1 MPPRRML
8 RWAHKRFPMR
18 GNLAIAMAIRPYES
32 LMRRLVIACLAAL
45 VPAAAPAYEAVDAIH
60 GLPAPR
66 PSAKMRCTDDG
77 LYCISVA
84 NYVPDVCAVIERA
97 AGKNGLDPH
106 FFARLLWKESLFE
119 AGAISPV
126 GAMGIAQFMP
136 GTAAIVGLDDPFNP
150 AKAISVSARYL
161 SELTNG
167 LGNVGLAAVAYN
179 GGENRAARF
188 VAEGGS
194 LPWETQ
200 DYVQAITG
208 LTAWNW
214 RDTPPKALDLSLAK
228 DRPFRAA
235 CVELAG
241 NRKLREFKT
250 PEHAWPWGVIVATHA
265 SQSGVNSQVSRLN
278 KTLRPILGGKRISYV
293 RRRVA
298 GGPRKVY
305 TAQIGYSS
313 KPEAFAFCSRLR
325 SFGGRC
331 IVLKN

>member
-1 MPPRRML
+1 
-8 RWAHKRFPMR
+8 
-18 GNLAIAMAIRPYES
+18 
-32 LMRRLVIACLAAL
+32 MRRLVLALLAAL
-45 VPAAAPAYEAVDAIH
+45 VAAPAPAYEALDAVH
-60 GLPAPR
+60 GIPAPR
-66 PSAKMRCTDDG
+66 ASVKSRCTDDG
-77 LYCISVA
+77 RHCISLS
-84 NYVPDVCAVIERA
+84 NYVPDVCTAIERA
-97 AGKNGLDPH
+97 AGINGLDPH

-119 AGAISPV
+119 ANAVSPV

-136 GTAAIVGLDDPFNP
+136 GTADLVGLDDPFNP
-150 AKAISVSARYL
+150 AKAIAASARYL
-161 SELTNG
+161 RALSDG

-188 VAEGGS
+188 IAQGGS

-214 RDTPPKALDLSLAK
+214 RDRPAKAPDLRLDK
-228 DRPFRAA
+228 ERPFLAA
-235 CVELAG
+235 CVDLAG
-241 NRKLREFKT
+241 RRKLREFQT
-250 PEHAWPWGVIVATHA
+250 PEHAWPWGVIVATHP
-265 SQSGVNSQVSRLN
+265 SQSGVSSQVARLN
-278 KTLRPILGGKRISYV
+278 KVLRPILAGKRVSYV
-293 RRRVA
+293 RRKVS

-313 KPEAFAFCSRLR
+313 RDEAYGFCTRLR

>member
-1 MPPRRML
+1 
-8 RWAHKRFPMR
+8 
-18 GNLAIAMAIRPYES
+18 
-32 LMRRLVIACLAAL
+32 MRRLVIALLAAL
-45 VPAAAPAYEAVDAIH
+45 IPATAPAYEALDAMQ
-60 GLPAPR
+60 GVAAPR
-66 PSAKMRCTDDG
+66 PSAKSRCTDDAR
-77 LYCISVA
+77 YCISIS
-84 NYVPDVCAVIERA
+84 NYVPDVCAVIEQA
-97 AGKNGLDPH
+97 AMRNDLDPH

-136 GTAAIVGLDDPFNP
+136 GTAEIVGLDDPFNP
-150 AKAISVSARYL
+150 AKAIAASARYL
-161 SELTNG
+161 KQLSDG

-188 VAEGGS
+188 IAQGGN

-214 RDTPPKALDLSLAK
+214 REKPGSSPDLRLDKA
-228 DRPFRAA
+228 RPFRAA
-235 CVELAG
+235 CVDLAG
-241 NRKLREFKT
+241 SRKLREFKT
-250 PEHAWPWGVIVATHA
+250 PDHAWPWGVIVATHP
-265 SQSGVNSQVSRLN
+265 SQSGVTSQVSRLN
-278 KTLRPILGGKRISYV
+278 KSLRPILGGKRVSYV
-293 RRRVA
+293 RRKV
-298 GGPRKVY
+298 GGSARKVY

-313 KPEAFAFCSRLR
+313 KTEAYAFCTRLR